1 MEKCKLENNIIV
13 FGFKVDTFP
22 NNIGEAFNTL
32 MQSIQ
37 KDKERAY
44 YGISY
49 FEGNMII
56 YKAFTEEKFEGEA
69 NPYNYEIYT
78 IEKGD
83 YYTVALKNWR
93 SKTNS
98 IKDIF
103 NEMMQDECTDNSK
116 PCIEWYKSDDEMLCM
131 MKANN

>member
-1 MEKCKLENNIIV
+1 MENFKLENNVTV

-32 MQSIQ
+32 MQSVQ

-49 FEGNMII
+49 FEGDKII
-56 YKAFTEEKFEGEA
+56 YKAFAEEKSEGEA
-69 NPYNYEIYT
+69 NRYNYETYT

-83 YYTVALKNWR
+83 YFAIALKNWR
-93 SKTNS
+93 SNTGS
-98 IKDIF
+98 IKNIF
-103 NEMMQDECTDNSK
+103 NEMMQDERTDKSK
-116 PCIEWYKSDDEMLCM
+116 PCIEWYKTEDEMLCM
-131 MKANN
+131 MKAIN